1 MPRSTNSPPRV
12 FPCFNNS
19 TTMQPEFEDL
29 PLTNNESLRQFELIV
44 DGQKAKIEYERQK
57 DRMFLTHT
65 EVPAALEGHG
75 VGAAMVEK
83 TLHYL
88 EENNLKLVPWCS
100 FVKSYLQRH
109 PEWKRL
115 LAQGIQI

>member
-1 MPRSTNSPPRV
+1 VFPYLTNSM
-12 FPCFNNS
+12 N
-19 TTMQPEFEDL
+19 MAPELEEL

-44 DGQKAKIEYERQK
+44 DGGKAKIEYERQK

-75 VGAAMVEK
+75 VGAAIVEK

-88 EENNLKLVPWCS
+88 EENNLKLVPWCP
-100 FVKSYLQRH
+100 FVKTYIKRH
-109 PEWKRL
+109 PEWKRV

>member
-1 MPRSTNSPPRV
+1 MVS
-12 FPCFNNS
+12 
-19 TTMQPEFEDL
+19 ELEEL
-29 PLTNNESLRQFELIV
+29 PLINNESLRQFELV
-44 DGQKAKIEYERQK
+44 VEGQKAKIEYERQK

-75 VGAAMVEK
+75 VGAAIVEK
-83 TLHYL
+83 SLRYL

-100 FVKSYLQRH
+100 FVKTYLQRH